1 MVEEFNE
8 TSIETTLAQD
18 LTRAIRHF
26 NRCYRPEPENTDLK
40 PKMMMLLHFLWHKK
54 HHGTELVSLS
64 AIGEEMRLSPPSVT
78 LMLNPMEKSN
88 YILRIRDLEDRR
100 VVFVQITDK
109 GEKAVRELYEAFLS
123 NARIMVQLLGEED
136 SRTYIDLMKKLTRL
150 YREFMKKEELEHSHE
165 SRTEP

>member
-1 MVEEFNE
+1 MAEELNE
-8 TSIETTLAQD
+8 TTTETKLAQD

-40 PKMMMLLHFLWHKK
+40 PKMMMLLHFLAHKK
-54 HHGTELVSLS
+54 HHGSELVSLS

-100 VVFVQITDK
+100 VVFVQITEK

-136 SRTYIDLMKKLTRL
+136 SRTYIDLMNKLTRL
-150 YREFMKKEELEHSHE
+150 YRAYMKQEGLEQSHE